1 MTYIFFKV
9 SAIMRYQLP
18 LSRLYLAPLP
28 VPCTLHCA
36 VTRCLPHC
44 SLPGLLSVRAKLCRV
59 WSPALS
65 ILTHHKEII
74 LITILM
80 TLEALWEVRKV
91 LVKVQD
97 TQVTFKW
104 REIAKM
110 LRNSVTT
117 TSTMQ
122 HRPQRSQSALHTHCW
137 TDVVI
142 TSDLLRFPVVKTWPS

>member
-59 WSPALS
+59 
-65 ILTHHKEII
+65 
-74 LITILM
+74 
-80 TLEALWEVRKV
+80 
-91 LVKVQD
+91 
-97 TQVTFKW
+97 
-104 REIAKM
+104 
-110 LRNSVTT
+110 
-117 TSTMQ
+117 
-122 HRPQRSQSALHTHCW
+122 
-137 TDVVI
+137 
-142 TSDLLRFPVVKTWPS
+142 